1 VKRARML
8 GAVVGLLGVVALAVS
23 GCTSHAGA
31 AAQVDSQTIDTATV
45 RGIVDRGMDAY
56 NAYVAAHPDATSQ
69 QTPVTRDDLQRR
81 TLSNLIRYQV
91 DLTEAS
97 KLGITLSPQDASAYY
112 QSYAIFGSGSV
123 AAFEQVGAA
132 VGFAPQDLPTI
143 IRTYA
148 LESKIEDKI
157 MPDLVASAADTRSA
171 YESALT
177 QFNVKSLPLS
187 FAEAQPFLSR
197 QLQNGVRGAKLRPIL
212 AATAGRDHVS
222 VNPRFGVWSA
232 DDLLVLAADGSI
244 ATKATPL
251 PELNLAS

>member
-1 VKRARML
+1 ML
-8 GAVVGLLGVVALAVS
+8 GAVVGLVGVVGVAAS

-31 AAQVDSQTIDTATV
+31 AAQVDDKSIDTATV
-45 RGIVDRGMDAY
+45 RAIVDRGMAAY
-56 NAYVAAHPDATSQ
+56 GAYAAAHPEVTAQ
-69 QTPVTRDDLQRR
+69 QAPLTRDDLQRR
-81 TLSNLIRYQV
+81 TLSNLVEYQL
-91 DLTEAS
+91 DLAEAR

-123 AAFEQVGAA
+123 AAFEQTGAA
-132 VGFAPQDLPTI
+132 AGFAPQDLPTI

-148 LESKIEDKI
+148 LESKIEDRI
-157 MPDLVASAADTRSA
+157 APDLVASTADTRSA
-171 YESALT
+171 YDSALT

-187 FAEAQPFLSR
+187 FSEAQPFLSR
-197 QLQNGVRGAKLRPIL
+197 QLRNQARDAKLRPIL
-212 AATAGRDHVS
+212 AAAARTNHVS

-232 DDLLVLAADGSI
+232 DDVSVLAADGSI